1 MENLQ
6 TEDNFKIIADYTS
19 DLDIQTFNPLG
30 TYAMVA
36 RSEIPKDH
44 IKVADA
50 FMLIKKLFGFSAV
63 HSKISFEEQKFLSIH
78 GMNPLELSNINAI
91 NQEIIT
97 LKEKSQSPNKEN
109 QKIAYK
115 ILQIRA
121 KELKYIIY
129 NNYKDV
135 TLSGYTGYKA
145 LERYFE
151 VITKY

>member
-97 LKEKSQSPNKEN
+97 LKEKT
-109 QKIAYK
+109 AV
-115 ILQIRA
+115 
-121 KELKYIIY
+121 
-129 NNYKDV
+129 D
-135 TLSGYTGYKA
+135 
-145 LERYFE
+145 
-151 VITKY
+151 

>member
-1 MENLQ
+1 MKNLKIDD
-6 TEDNFKIIADYTS
+6 TFKVISDYTS
-19 DLDIQTFNPLG
+19 DLEVQTFNPLG

-36 RSEIPKDH
+36 RSEIPKEH
-44 IKVADA
+44 IKIADN

-63 HSKISFEEQKFLSIH
+63 HSKITFEERKFLSIY
-78 GMNPLELSNINAI
+78 GLNPLELSSVNDI
-91 NQEIIT
+91 NQEIIL
-97 LKEKSQSPNKEN
+97 LKNQSQSLDKDLQEV
-109 QKIAYK
+109 ASR

-135 TLSGYTGYKA
+135 KTSGYTGYKA